1 MKFTKI
7 LRAVSAA
14 VLAVGLCGC
23 SIRFGT
29 NIAPENSYLVA
40 KPSDSSLTEKLGVT
54 YAEFMNDYTYYL
66 NGMGIKDD
74 SAESVAETCKSR
86 RQAIIESLILEKIC
100 VLKAEEYGVSELT
113 DEELEQAKSM
123 ADAIIS
129 ERTSYYAKNLDY
141 GTIDPSGLSDEEK
154 QKRADEAL
162 DKALAEFD
170 YTREDYVEKQKRY
183 VLGFKVLEALGE
195 TLDRGEAEK
204 QFDDNAK
211 LAKETYE
218 SSVSDYE
225 QSSTLSQYYIPEGSR
240 YIKHILLGFSD
251 DASNAI
257 LMSRRSGDDEGAD
270 KLREENAAALE
281 EKLAEVIGKL
291 DAGEDWDTLVN
302 EYSADKAASAYYPD
316 GYLLIP
322 NGTSFVKEFQD
333 ASFTIGKIGERTTCV
348 TDYGIHILLYS
359 SDAAITEFDRE
370 IAVERIFSNMMQ
382 SEFTK
387 KTAEWIKEYG
397 FYDNM
402 DYSVLRIDKL
412 NDEES
417 SK

>member
-7 LRAVSAA
+7 LRAASAA

-29 NIAPENSYLVA
+29 NITPDNNYLVA

-74 SAESVAETCKSR
+74 TAESVAETCKSR

-100 VLKAEEYGVSELT
+100 VLKAEEYGVSEFT

-123 ADAIIS
+123 ADVIIS
-129 ERTSYYAKNLDY
+129 ERTSYYADNLDY

-162 DKALAEFD
+162 DKALAKYD
-170 YTREDYVEKQKRY
+170 YTRDDYVEKQKRY
-183 VLGFKVLEALGE
+183 VLGFKVMKAIGE

-204 QFDDNAK
+204 QFNDNAK

-240 YIKHILLGFSD
+240 YIKHILLGFSE

-257 LMSRRSGDDEGAD
+257 QLSRKSGDDEGAD
-270 KLREENAAALE
+270 KLREENAAALK

-302 EYSADKAASAYYPD
+302 DYSADKAASAYYPN
-316 GYLLIP
+316 GYILIP

-333 ASFTIGKIGERTTCV
+333 AAFTIEKIGERTTCV
-348 TDYGIHILLYS
+348 TDYGVHIMLYAGNAS
-359 SDAAITEFDRE
+359 ITESDKE
-370 IAVERIFSNMMQ
+370 IMVENIFASMMQ
-382 SEFTK
+382 KEFTE

-402 DYSVLRIDKL
+402 DYSVLRIDKPT
-412 NDEES
+412 DEES